1 MIRRRGNRSKTVD
14 IVILGSGRGSNA
26 NAILKAWKDG
36 QLGKAQVNAVI
47 SDVPDAPILN
57 IAKSYKVPAKTIDIN
72 ANTAKISEGD
82 TNKLIDLTNEFKPKL
97 IVLAGFMKILSH
109 SFIQEYESRI
119 INIHPSLLPS
129 FKGLN
134 AIKRAYERGVKIS
147 GCTVHWVSKG
157 VDEGKIIAQLPVRIM
172 DSDTL
177 DSFTQKIHA
186 AEHFLLPEVISQ
198 LSFADN

>member
-1 MIRRRGNRSKTVD
+1 MD

-36 QLGKAQVNAVI
+36 QLGKAQVKAVI

-57 IAKSYKVPAKTIDIN
+57 IAKSYKVPARTIDIN
-72 ANTAKISEGD
+72 ANTAKISVVD

-109 SFIQEYESRI
+109 RFIQEYESRI

-147 GCTVHWVSKG
+147 GCTGHWVSKG

-198 LSFADN
+198 LSFAEN

>member
-1 MIRRRGNRSKTVD
+1 MD

-36 QLGKAQVNAVI
+36 QLGKAQVKAVI
-47 SDVPDAPILN
+47 SDVPVSPILN
-57 IAKSYKVPAKTIDIN
+57 IAKSYNVPARTIDIN
-72 ANTAKISEGD
+72 ANTAKISVGD
-82 TNKLIDLTNEFKPKL
+82 TKKLIDLTKEFKPKL

-109 SFIQEYESRI
+109 RFIQEYESRI

>member
-1 MIRRRGNRSKTVD
+1 MD

-26 NAILKAWKDG
+26 NAILKACKYG
-36 QLGKAQVNAVI
+36 QLGKAQVKAVI

-57 IAKSYKVPAKTIDIN
+57 IAKSYKVPARTIDIN
-72 ANTAKISEGD
+72 ANAAKISVGD
-82 TNKLIDLTNEFKPKL
+82 TKKLIDLTNEFKPKL

-109 SFIQEYESRI
+109 RFIQEYESRI

>member
-1 MIRRRGNRSKTVD
+1 MD

-36 QLGKAQVNAVI
+36 QLGKAQVKAVI

-57 IAKSYKVPAKTIDIN
+57 IAKSYKAPARTIDIN
-72 ANTAKISEGD
+72 ANTAKISVGD
-82 TNKLIDLTNEFKPKL
+82 TKKLIDLTNEFKPKL

-109 SFIQEYESRI
+109 RFIQEYESRI

>member
-1 MIRRRGNRSKTVD
+1 
-14 IVILGSGRGSNA
+14 
-26 NAILKAWKDG
+26 
-36 QLGKAQVNAVI
+36 
-47 SDVPDAPILN
+47 
-57 IAKSYKVPAKTIDIN
+57 
-72 ANTAKISEGD
+72 
-82 TNKLIDLTNEFKPKL
+82 
-97 IVLAGFMKILSH
+97 MKILSH
-109 SFIQEYESRI
+109 SFIQEYESRV

-134 AIKRAYERGVKIS
+134 AIQRAYERGVKIS

>member
-1 MIRRRGNRSKTVD
+1 MD

-36 QLGKAQVNAVI
+36 QLGKAQVKAVI
-47 SDVPDAPILN
+47 SDVPNAPILN
-57 IAKSYKVPAKTIDIN
+57 IAKSYKVPARTIDIN
-72 ANTAKISEGD
+72 ANTAKISVGD
-82 TNKLIDLTNEFKPKL
+82 TKKLIDLTNEFKPKL

-109 SFIQEYESRI
+109 RFIQEYESRI

-198 LSFADN
+198 LSFAEN

>member
-1 MIRRRGNRSKTVD
+1 MD

-36 QLGKAQVNAVI
+36 QLGKAQVKAVI

-57 IAKSYKVPAKTIDIN
+57 IAKSYKVPARTIDIN
-72 ANTAKISEGD
+72 ANTAKISVVD

-109 SFIQEYESRI
+109 RFIQEYESRI

-147 GCTVHWVSKG
+147 GCTGHWVSKG

>member
-1 MIRRRGNRSKTVD
+1 MD

-47 SDVPDAPILN
+47 SDVPDAPIIN
-57 IAKSYKVPAKTIDIN
+57 IAKSYKVPARTIDIN

-198 LSFADN
+198 LSFADI

>member
-1 MIRRRGNRSKTVD
+1 VD

-36 QLGKAQVNAVI
+36 QLGKAQVKAVI

-57 IAKSYKVPAKTIDIN
+57 IAKSYKVPARTIDIN
-72 ANTAKISEGD
+72 ANTAKISVVD

-109 SFIQEYESRI
+109 RFIQEYESRI

>member
-1 MIRRRGNRSKTVD
+1 MD

-36 QLGKAQVNAVI
+36 QLGKAQVKAVI
-47 SDVPDAPILN
+47 SDVLDAPILN
-57 IAKSYKVPAKTIDIN
+57 IAKSYKVPARPIEIN

-109 SFIQEYESRI
+109 SFIQEYESQI

-157 VDEGKIIAQLPVRIM
+157 VDEGKIIAQLPVRVM

>member
-1 MIRRRGNRSKTVD
+1 MD

-36 QLGKAQVNAVI
+36 QLGKAQVKAVI

-57 IAKSYKVPAKTIDIN
+57 IAKSYKVPARTIDIN
-72 ANTAKISEGD
+72 ANIAKISVGD

-109 SFIQEYESRI
+109 RFIQEYESRI

-198 LSFADN
+198 FSFADN

>member
-1 MIRRRGNRSKTVD
+1 MD

-36 QLGKAQVNAVI
+36 QLGKAQVKAVI
-47 SDVPDAPILN
+47 SDVPVAPILN
-57 IAKSYKVPAKTIDIN
+57 IAKSYNVPARTIDIN
-72 ANTAKISEGD
+72 ANTAKISVGD

-109 SFIQEYESRI
+109 RFIQEYESRI

>member
-1 MIRRRGNRSKTVD
+1 MD

-57 IAKSYKVPAKTIDIN
+57 IAKSYKVPAKIIDIN

-109 SFIQEYESRI
+109 GFIQEYESRI

-134 AIKRAYERGVKIS
+134 AIQRAYERGVKIS

-157 VDEGKIIAQLPVRIM
+157 VDEGKIIAQLPVRVM

-186 AEHFLLPEVISQ
+186 AEHFLLPEIISQ

>member
-1 MIRRRGNRSKTVD
+1 MD

-36 QLGKAQVNAVI
+36 QLGKAQVKAVI

-57 IAKSYKVPAKTIDIN
+57 IAKSYKVPARTIDIN
-72 ANTAKISEGD
+72 ANSAKISVGD

-109 SFIQEYESRI
+109 RFIQEYESRI

-198 LSFADN
+198 FSFADN

>member
-1 MIRRRGNRSKTVD
+1 MD

-36 QLGKAQVNAVI
+36 QLGKAQVKAVI

-57 IAKSYKVPAKTIDIN
+57 IAKSYKVPARTIDIN
-72 ANTAKISEGD
+72 ANTAKISVVD

-109 SFIQEYESRI
+109 RFIQEYESRI

-134 AIKRAYERGVKIS
+134 AIKRAYERGVIIS

>member
-1 MIRRRGNRSKTVD
+1 MD

-36 QLGKAQVNAVI
+36 QLGKAQVKAVI
-47 SDVPDAPILN
+47 SDVLDAPILN
-57 IAKSYKVPAKTIDIN
+57 IAKSYQVQARPIEIN

-82 TNKLIDLTNEFKPKL
+82 TNKLIELTNEFKPKL

-109 SFIQEYESRI
+109 SFIQEYDSRI

-134 AIKRAYERGVKIS
+134 AIKRAFECGVKIS

-157 VDEGKIIAQLPVRIM
+157 VDEGKIIAQLPVRVM

-198 LSFADN
+198 LSFAEN

>member
-1 MIRRRGNRSKTVD
+1 MD

-36 QLGKAQVNAVI
+36 QLGKAQVKAVI

-57 IAKSYKVPAKTIDIN
+57 IAKSYKVPTRPIEIN

-82 TNKLIDLTNEFKPKL
+82 TNKLIGLTNEFKPKL

-109 SFIQEYESRI
+109 RFIQEYESRI

-198 LSFADN
+198 LSFAEN

>member
-1 MIRRRGNRSKTVD
+1 MD

-109 SFIQEYESRI
+109 RFIQEYESRI

>member
-1 MIRRRGNRSKTVD
+1 MD

-36 QLGKAQVNAVI
+36 QLGKAQVKAVI

-57 IAKSYKVPAKTIDIN
+57 IAKSYKVPARTIDIN
-72 ANTAKISEGD
+72 ANSAKISVGD

-109 SFIQEYESRI
+109 RFIQEYESRI

>member
-1 MIRRRGNRSKTVD
+1 VD

-36 QLGKAQVNAVI
+36 QLGKAQVKAVI
-47 SDVPDAPILN
+47 SDVPDAPIIN
-57 IAKSYKVPAKTIDIN
+57 IAKSYKVPARTIDIN
-72 ANTAKISEGD
+72 ANTAKISVVD

-109 SFIQEYESRI
+109 RFIQEYESRI

>member
-1 MIRRRGNRSKTVD
+1 MD

-57 IAKSYKVPAKTIDIN
+57 IAKSYKVPAKIIDIN

-109 SFIQEYESRI
+109 RFIQEYESRI

>member
-1 MIRRRGNRSKTVD
+1 VD

-36 QLGKAQVNAVI
+36 QLGKAQVKAVI

-57 IAKSYKVPAKTIDIN
+57 IAKSYKVPARTIDIN
-72 ANTAKISEGD
+72 ANTAKISVGD

-109 SFIQEYESRI
+109 RFIQEYESRI

-157 VDEGKIIAQLPVRIM
+157 VDEGKIIAQLPVRVM

-186 AEHFLLPEVISQ
+186 AEHFLLPEIISQ

>member
-1 MIRRRGNRSKTVD
+1 MD

-36 QLGKAQVNAVI
+36 QLGKAQVKAVI
-47 SDVPDAPILN
+47 SDVLDAPILN
-57 IAKSYKVPAKTIDIN
+57 IAKSYKVPARPIEIN

-157 VDEGKIIAQLPVRIM
+157 VDEGKIIAQLPVRVM

>member
-1 MIRRRGNRSKTVD
+1 MD

-26 NAILKAWKDG
+26 NAIIKAWKDG
-36 QLGKAQVNAVI
+36 QLGKAQVKAVI
-47 SDVPDAPILN
+47 SDVKEAPILN
-57 IAKSYKVPAKTIDIN
+57 IAKSYQVPARTIHIN
-72 ANTAKISEGD
+72 ANSAKISGGD
-82 TNKLIDLTNEFKPKL
+82 TNKLIDLTNEFKPNL

-157 VDEGKIIAQLPVRIM
+157 VDEGKIIAQLPVRVM

>member
-1 MIRRRGNRSKTVD
+1 MD

>member
-1 MIRRRGNRSKTVD
+1 MD

-109 SFIQEYESRI
+109 RFIQEYESRI

-157 VDEGKIIAQLPVRIM
+157 VDEGKIIAQLPVRVM

-186 AEHFLLPEVISQ
+186 AEHFLLPEIISQ

>member
-1 MIRRRGNRSKTVD
+1 MD

-36 QLGKAQVNAVI
+36 QLGKAQVKAVI

-57 IAKSYKVPAKTIDIN
+57 IAKSYKVSARTIDIN
-72 ANTAKISEGD
+72 ANSAKISVGD

-109 SFIQEYESRI
+109 RFIQEYESRI

>member
-1 MIRRRGNRSKTVD
+1 VD

-157 VDEGKIIAQLPVRIM
+157 VDEGKIIAQLPVRVM

-186 AEHFLLPEVISQ
+186 AEHFLLPEIISQ

>member
-1 MIRRRGNRSKTVD
+1 MD

-36 QLGKAQVNAVI
+36 QLGKAQVKAVI

-57 IAKSYKVPAKTIDIN
+57 IAKSYKVPARTIDIN
-72 ANTAKISEGD
+72 ANTAKISVVD

-109 SFIQEYESRI
+109 RFIQEYESRI